1 MGIKGRGGFDLD
13 ENWQDG
19 VSTHLGM
26 MVNGYPNMYFI
37 YGPQAPTS
45 FTNGP
50 PFLEMQGEWIRDVIC
65 KQREEKLAIVEASK
79 EAEKAWAK
87 GVKDMANMT
96 LAVHTNSWY
105 MGANV
110 PGKKREFLL
119 YLGGL
124 PEWKRACANALDGW
138 NDFEI
143 NHGREQAAG
152 GAKM

>member
-1 MGIKGRGGFDLD
+1 MGIKGRDGLELD
-13 ENWQDG
+13 RYWDDG
-19 VSTHLGM
+19 IKTHLGM
-26 MVNGYPNMYFI
+26 MVSKFPNLYMI

-65 KQREEKLAIVEASK
+65 KQREQKIPVLEAK
-79 EAEKAWAK
+79 KDAETAWAK
-87 GVKDMANMT
+87 GVSDLANGT

-105 MGANV
+105 MGGNV

-124 PEWKRACANALDGW
+124 QEWNRACQNALNNW
-138 NDFEI
+138 QDFEVTR
-143 NHGREQAAG
+143 GSESL
-152 GAKM
+152 KL

>member
-1 MGIKGRGGFDLD
+1 MGIKGRGGVDLD
-13 ENWQDG
+13 DAWSEG

-65 KQREEKLAIVEASK
+65 KQRDEKLATIEAKK
-79 EAEKAWAK
+79 EAENAWAQ
-87 GVKDMANMT
+87 GVKDLADMT
-96 LAVHTNSWY
+96 LAVNTNSWY

-110 PGKKREFLL
+110 PGKRREFLL

-124 PEWKRACANALDGW
+124 PEWKKACAKALDGW
-138 NDFEI
+138 SDFEI
-143 NHGREQAAG
+143 NHGRQQAAG
-152 GAKM
+152 SARM